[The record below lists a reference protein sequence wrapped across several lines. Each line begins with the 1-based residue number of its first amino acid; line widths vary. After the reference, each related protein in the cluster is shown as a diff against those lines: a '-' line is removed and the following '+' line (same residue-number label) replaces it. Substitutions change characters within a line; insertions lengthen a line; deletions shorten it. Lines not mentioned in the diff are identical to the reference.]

1 MPILMAMELSPVL
14 LQFIGSLLAINLL
27 AGIAHLLK
35 LGPAPKLASEQ
46 DAREIADQVH
56 AGFKP
61 VDISIDQ
68 EGNGALLRSASG
80 QIMLVRPHGS
90 HFAGRIL
97 PNNARLNVSQDG
109 LVIDS
114 AEKRFGTMRLRIQQ
128 PQKWMKA
135 WEESTI
141 DSGETANA

>member
-1 MPILMAMELSPVL
+1 MPIRLVMKISPIL
-14 LQFIGSLLAINLL
+14 LQFIGSLLAISLL
-27 AGIAHLLK
+27 AGIARLLK

-97 PNNARLNVSQDG
+97 PRNARLNVSEDT
-109 LVIDS
+109 LIIDS
-114 AEKRFGTMRLRIQQ
+114 AEKPFGTAQLQIRQ
-128 PQKWMKA
+128 PEQWVEA
-135 WEESTI
+135 WEKSALTCKQ
-141 DSGETANA
+141 TANA